1 MATSLVQVTMRTSQ
15 LLPLLSPHH
24 TTPLLKMLATNSF
37 CFFVCLI
44 FILLLFFNIYLFVY
58 FYLLWLCRVLVVAR
72 GIFVAAC
79 GLLSCGI
86 FFFFFL
92 KKFTFFYLFIYDC
105 VESSFL
111 CEGFL

>member
-1 MATSLVQVTMRTSQ
+1 MIRLALLASL
-15 LLPLLSPHH
+15 
-24 TTPLLKMLATNSF
+24 
-37 CFFVCLI
+37 
-44 FILLLFFNIYLFVY
+44 
-58 FYLLWLCRVLVVAR
+58 
-72 GIFVAAC
+72 
-79 GLLSCGI
+79 